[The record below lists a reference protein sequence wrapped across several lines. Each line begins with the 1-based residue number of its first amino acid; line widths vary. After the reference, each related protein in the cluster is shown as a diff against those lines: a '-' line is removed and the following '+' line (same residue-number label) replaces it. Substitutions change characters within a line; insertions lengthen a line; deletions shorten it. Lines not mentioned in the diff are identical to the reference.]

1 MHQKKKKFCDNFGS
15 KGFES
20 NLVYEK
26 SKRFVFSNTAV

>member
-1 MHQKKKKFCDNFGS
+1 MEKCTKKEKILWYFAS

-26 SKRFVFSNTAV
+26 DLESI